1 MRLESGRRFFY
12 QWELDQRL
20 EVPEGCTQ
28 VHFANGTTDK
38 ALYVNAF
45 EEDGKRLVK
54 VPYTLLQVAAQLRC
68 YAWDGASVIEHT
80 AFDVVPREKPDLY
93 VEPEEVRRFDKLE
106 AELQARSQGRSANY
120 RFYSG
125 GWKRILNFIRSSS
138 GQLNLCVV
146 TPGAYRMTQILSL
159 DITGFV
165 KYAQD
170 TSDSGVPV
178 IVKRY
183 ENIFGEDD
191 AMQKKPV
198 RITKI
203 RVGYPKAGT
212 EFPKADGTIDYGA
225 NPVNCYVDV
234 YVEFDGTDLV
244 GPYAAFNMNFAGF
257 VENHNCEAVTEET
270 DAPGTGYYGEELD
283 YYEVEVS
290 EMTEYLTGTAPA
302 ITKDNIGG
310 GYGLKM
316 NTNGY
321 VGIEVAT
328 EKQIDT
334 AKAKYLA
341 ITPTNVKYAVDLYT
355 ADLRKQYELIEDFT
369 LEEAVAKIVRRTD
382 LNGVQYDFSALRI
395 AVCAPVAEA
404 KSRIT
409 FRVLSPANYTLG
421 YLDINNALLTTNIQ
435 RTAYELCNNKGLV
448 DQYAFTGQDGS
459 NGDHQS
465 KLDFFF
471 KEWRENIS
479 YVEIIAVN
487 TTFPIGTQIKI
498 YAIRG

>member
-1 MRLESGRRFFY
+1 MRLESGRKYFW
-12 QWELDQRL
+12 QWDLGCRL

-38 ALYVNAF
+38 ALYENAF

-54 VPYTLLQVAAQLRC
+54 VPDTMLQVAAQLRC

-170 TSDSGVPV
+170 TSDSGAPV

-212 EFPKADGTIDYGA
+212 EFPEADGTIDYGA

-283 YYEVEVS
+283 YYEVAVKDIPF
-290 EMTEYLTGTAPA
+290 YLTSERMDGTGELL
-302 ITKDNIGG
+302 TTGQIGG
-310 GYGLKM
+310 GYGLVKKAS
-316 NTNGY
+316 GHIA
-321 VGIEVAT
+321 VDPAT
-328 EKQIDT
+328 EKHIDEAKTAYTVITPKNVGYAVKKYTADKLAKDSVAAATATLGITLTGAGQIRINPATESQID
-334 AKAKYLA
+334 KAANTYMP
-341 ITPTNVKYAVDLYT
+341 ITVTNVKYA
-355 ADLRKQYELIEDFT
+355 
-369 LEEAVAKIVRRTD
+369 
-382 LNGVQYDFSALRI
+382 
-395 AVCAPVAEA
+395 P
-404 KSRIT
+404 
-409 FRVLSPANYTLG
+409 
-421 YLDINNALLTTNIQ
+421 
-435 RTAYELCNNKGLV
+435 
-448 DQYAFTGQDGS
+448 
-459 NGDHQS
+459 HH
-465 KLDFFF
+465 
-471 KEWRENIS
+471 
-479 YVEIIAVN
+479 
-487 TTFPIGTQIKI
+487 
-498 YAIRG
+498 